1 MKHIQKYNELNIGD
15 YVFLLKDELN
25 GFPIKD
31 ISKEIFIIQ
40 NFQRRRRFSRSLNT
54 VWCLIKPGS
63 HKYIITEVWVNS
75 NVIRKAK
82 DIEIATIKYNL

>member
-1 MKHIQKYNELNIGD
+1 MKHIQKYNEFNLGD

-25 GFPIKD
+25 GNPIKG

-63 HKYIITEVWVNS
+63 RKYIIDDVWVNS
-75 NVIRKAK
+75 NAIRKAS
-82 DIEIATIKYNL
+82 DIEIAVIKYNL